1 MGKGFIHARE
11 LMKYAAFFRGINV
24 GGKSRIKMDDLKQLF
39 LDLGLRKTKTYIQS
53 GNVVFESD
61 LREAPLLKAIQTGAA
76 ERFGLEHNG
85 ILRNINEMEAFIH
98 QLPYSQAEISAAEA
112 ADPQVE
118 HLYVC
123 FLDHSPEQTLLD
135 ELCKE
140 YAGPD
145 QLKMGQRD
153 LYLLCHQSIRK
164 SKLAIRTAKIFD
176 SATVRNWKTVNKVY
190 EQLISL

>member
-1 MGKGFIHARE
+1 MGKETIDVRE

-24 GGKSRIKMDDLKQLF
+24 GGKNRIKMDDLKHLF
-39 LDLGLRKTKTYIQS
+39 LDLGLLKVKTYIQS

-61 LREAPLLKAIQTGAA
+61 SEEAPLLEMIQAGVVK
-76 ERFGLEHNG
+76 RFGLESNG
-85 ILRNINEMEAFIH
+85 ILRNIHELEKLMN

-123 FLDHSPEQTLLD
+123 FLEHPPEQTLLK
-135 ELCKE
+135 ELCRE

-145 QLKMGQRD
+145 QLQMGQRD
-153 LYLLCHQSIRK
+153 LYLLCSQSIRK
-164 SKLAIRTAKIFD
+164 SKLAIRTAKVFD
-176 SATVRNWKTVNKVY
+176 SATVRNWKTVKKVY
-190 EQLISL
+190 DMLISL